1 MIFSVGSIV
10 KMRLLDASGR
20 QLNLADYKLERFVLE
35 VVERENGKTTGKFM
49 TVITSAIFA
58 PVVTVDADTEAGR
71 EQQRQ
76 AKTRTTYQVSPPWKV
91 EEEGLL

>member
-10 KMRLLDASGR
+10 KMRLWDASGR

-35 VVERENGKTTGKFM
+35 VVERENGKTTG

-91 EEEGLL
+91 EEGLL